1 MKAVNTDV
9 NIPIASVT
17 ENPLTGPEPIK
28 NKILAAIKVV
38 IFASKIVDKALLYPL
53 SMELIT

>member
-1 MKAVNTDV
+1 VKAVNTDV

-38 IFASKIVDKALLYPL
+38 IFASKIVDKALL
-53 SMELIT
+53 